1 MIIIKAEI
9 QHLKDLAPLFDAYR
23 VFYRQTSNPEA
34 AKQFLKQRLE
44 KQDTIIYIA
53 YAEDK
58 AVGFMHLFHSF
69 TSVAMQPI
77 YILNDLFVDKNHRKK
92 GIGVALLNQA
102 KEKAK
107 QDLCKFVALQTE
119 TDNPAQF
126 LYESMGWKKDVDLQY
141 TWENE
146 NLTFSKK

>member
-9 QHLKDLAPLFDAYR
+9 QHLKDLIPLFDGYR
-23 VFYRQTSNPEA
+23 VFYKQTINPEA

-69 TSVAMQPI
+69 TSVSMKPI
-77 YILNDLFVDKNHRKK
+77 YILNDLFVHKNYRKK

-102 KEKAK
+102 KKRAK
-107 QDLCKFVALQTE
+107 QDHYKFVALQTE
-119 TDNPAQF
+119 TTNPAQH
-126 LYESMGWKKDVDLQY
+126 LYKSMDWKKDKDLHY
-141 TWENE
+141 IWENK
-146 NLTFSKK
+146 NA